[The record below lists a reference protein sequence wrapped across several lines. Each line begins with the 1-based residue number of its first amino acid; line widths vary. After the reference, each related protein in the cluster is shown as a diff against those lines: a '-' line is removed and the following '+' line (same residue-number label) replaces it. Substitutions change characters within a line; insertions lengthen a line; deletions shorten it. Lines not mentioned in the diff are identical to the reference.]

1 MQDVGIAL
9 PFGDDVES
17 FMDTLD
23 YDGNG
28 LVAFDE
34 FCSGDYAPS
43 SCFWPS
49 MVSLCA
55 YFGGQ
60 EKREKKRQYFADQ
73 DL

>member
-9 PFGDDVES
+9 PFGDNVES

-34 FCSGDYAPS
+34 FCSGDFASS

-49 MVSLCA
+49 VVPLCA
-55 YFGGQ
+55 NFCGQ
-60 EKREKKRQYFADQ
+60 KKRERIRLYLSDEH
-73 DL
+73 L